1 VILERRFAGLAVSE
15 WVAIAMVLG
24 GIAMVWT
31 IGCEEGLVRVVI
43 ERPTS
48 QPYFAV
54 QPPASQPYMHVG
66 VTLPPIPRG
75 LVENTND
82 FSHLFNGNTKY
93 VLGGVIV
100 LLLFTYP
107 VHTWFR
113 RKQT

>member
-1 VILERRFAGLAVSE
+1 VILGRRFAGLAVSE

-24 GIAMVWT
+24 GIALVWT

-82 FSHLFNGNTKY
+82 FSHLFNGSTRY
-93 VLGGVIV
+93 IIAGVIV
-100 LLLFTYP
+100 VLLFAKP
-107 VHTWFR
+107 AWRWFR
-113 RKQT
+113 